1 MTAPSPDIGRS
12 AALGWQHLQ
21 AGNLAAADEAVR
33 PWLTHEGNDP
43 LVPLIGAIRLQQ
55 GRFSEAAPM
64 FERARA
70 LHPAEARFAFLHGT
84 ALAGMQQFDQAVSA
98 FQTAMRQDPN
108 FADPYLALGRMQ
120 RKLGQLPEAQS
131 TYRKLLRALP
141 NNVDGYI
148 ALSSALAE
156 AGQFAQAEAPLRRA
170 LQHTQ
175 DAKMLA
181 AIHNNLAIVL
191 SSQSRHAEALES
203 LERTQSLAPDLPSLD
218 QRRIDRLHQLGR
230 YDDCLDLYRKLL
242 DRNPADL
249 QLHQAYN
256 SLLYRLGRKD
266 EYLTSYDRAPQ
277 TREIL
282 LSKARLLSLEKRA
295 ADSEEIYNTLLAR
308 DPLDT
313 AAMAGWAGNLMTLGR
328 HQEALAIFETVI
340 NRRGASPGFFSGG
353 AGAALMIGDPQKA
366 EQLCHAGL
374 RIDPFD
380 QTCLALLGLAW
391 RMKDDERDEGL
402 NGYGSLVRVFDL
414 KPPEGFSSMESFNA
428 ELGAYLDKLHP
439 RTEAYLEQSLLGGT
453 QTEGMLFGS
462 GHALVEKLRVR
473 IEEALAYYIADLPTN
488 DHHPFLVRRAKGFR
502 FIGAWSCLMRGQ
514 GRHVNHLHPDGW
526 ISSAY
531 YVTVPE
537 ATKDAEA
544 KNGWIKFGEPSLD
557 LALKDPI
564 RRAVQP
570 VPGRLVLFP
579 SYVWHGTVPLQA
591 SSARTTIAFDAVPR

>member
-1 MTAPSPDIGRS
+1 M
-12 AALGWQHLQ
+12 
-21 AGNLAAADEAVR
+21 
-33 PWLTHEGNDP
+33 
-43 LVPLIGAIRLQQ
+43 
-55 GRFSEAAPM
+55 
-64 FERARA
+64 
-70 LHPAEARFAFLHGT
+70 
-84 ALAGMQQFDQAVSA
+84 
-98 FQTAMRQDPN
+98 
-108 FADPYLALGRMQ
+108 
-120 RKLGQLPEAQS
+120 
-131 TYRKLLRALP
+131 
-141 NNVDGYI
+141 
-148 ALSSALAE
+148 
-156 AGQFAQAEAPLRRA
+156 
-170 LQHTQ
+170 
-175 DAKMLA
+175 
-181 AIHNNLAIVL
+181 
-191 SSQSRHAEALES
+191 
-203 LERTQSLAPDLPSLD
+203 
-218 QRRIDRLHQLGR
+218 
-230 YDDCLDLYRKLL
+230 
-242 DRNPADL
+242 
-249 QLHQAYN
+249 
-256 SLLYRLGRKD
+256 
-266 EYLTSYDRAPQ
+266 
-277 TREIL
+277 

-295 ADSEEIYNTLLAR
+295 ADAEEIYNALLAR